1 MKKLIAAILVSLA
14 IAGALVPVLA
24 ETDYPS
30 QPTLRRLM
38 VRIERIAAQLDR
50 LEAAVALIPTES

>member
-1 MKKLIAAILVSLA
+1 MKKLIAALLVA
-14 IAGALVPVLA
+14 VAVAGALAPAHA